1 MEKVVKILGI
11 VGSLR
16 KKSYNNALMQV
27 AFEVLPKG
35 ATLQVFDI
43 KDIPQFNQDDE
54 QKPPDVVKDL
64 KSMIRKSD
72 AVLIACPEYNYS
84 VPGVLKNAIDW
95 ASRPYGDNAW
105 EGKPVAVM
113 SASIGM
119 IGGARAQYHLR
130 QIFVFLNM
138 YPINQPEVM
147 MPFAEEKVDNEGKI
161 ADKVTRELVKQ
172 LLTSLIDWTRKILK
186 E

>member
-1 MEKVVKILGI
+1 MSRVHLLC
-11 VGSLR
+11 SR
-16 KKSYNNALMQV
+16 SA
-27 AFEVLPKG
+27 
-35 ATLQVFDI
+35 
-43 KDIPQFNQDDE
+43 
-54 QKPPDVVKDL
+54 
-64 KSMIRKSD
+64 
-72 AVLIACPEYNYS
+72 
-84 VPGVLKNAIDW
+84 KNAIDW

-138 YPINQPEVM
+138 YPINQPEGM

-161 ADKVTRELVKQ
+161 ADKVTRELIKQ
-172 LLTSLIDWTRKILK
+172 LSTSLIDWTRKILK